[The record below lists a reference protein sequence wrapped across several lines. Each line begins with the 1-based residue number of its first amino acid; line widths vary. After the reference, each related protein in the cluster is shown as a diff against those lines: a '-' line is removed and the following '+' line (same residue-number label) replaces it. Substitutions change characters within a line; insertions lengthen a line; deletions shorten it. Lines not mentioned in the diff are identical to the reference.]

1 MQSKTKPSKKS
12 IPKRAETKTHAPPS
26 HESTP
31 GMDRHR
37 QLVCL
42 APTAAQNPQR
52 SFEKKSGRWPQNQG
66 QPARPVSFLRCWRFL
81 GSLEFSCKELTAQ
94 LGASQQVFEF
104 FAIWNLHVIL
114 SKLELVFVGD
124 AKLRL
129 ADALLSSQE
138 ATDESLVIW

>member
-1 MQSKTKPSKKS
+1 MRIRRKHRRAILSLLTISKYGRRISALRLSRLDICKIGRSLLE
-12 IPKRAETKTHAPPS
+12 I
-26 HESTP
+26 
-31 GMDRHR
+31 
-37 QLVCL
+37 QLL
-42 APTAAQNPQR
+42 LY
-52 SFEKKSGRWPQNQG
+52 
-66 QPARPVSFLRCWRFL
+66 LRFWRFL

-94 LGASQQVFEF
+94 LGAFQQVFEF

>member
-1 MQSKTKPSKKS
+1 MAFNIVICACVAEWRKHTALDEAPGATKPSRLPAS
-12 IPKRAETKTHAPPS
+12 
-26 HESTP
+26 
-31 GMDRHR
+31 
-37 QLVCL
+37 L

-66 QPARPVSFLRCWRFL
+66 QPARPASFLRCWRFL

-94 LGASQQVFEF
+94 LGAFQQVFEF